1 MLDRIVLSSALLL
14 LVTSSAFAGP
24 CTQRIAA
31 LEKSM
36 AVSQQGSASAPASP
50 DTTGSTHPGTSSAAA
65 PQLGRNVAAQGQGTS
80 EAMQLLQQAKQL
92 DQQGKEDECMQH
104 VTRIGGVVPPQTR

>member
-14 LVTSSAFAGP
+14 LVTPPALAGP
-24 CTQRIAA
+24 CTQRIAE

-36 AVSQQGSASAPASP
+36 AANQAGPGSAPASP

-65 PQLGRNVAAQGQGTS
+65 PQLGRNVAAQNQGSS

-92 DQQGKEDECMQH
+92 DEQGKEQECMQH
-104 VTRIGGVVPPQTR
+104 VTRVSGMVPAQTK